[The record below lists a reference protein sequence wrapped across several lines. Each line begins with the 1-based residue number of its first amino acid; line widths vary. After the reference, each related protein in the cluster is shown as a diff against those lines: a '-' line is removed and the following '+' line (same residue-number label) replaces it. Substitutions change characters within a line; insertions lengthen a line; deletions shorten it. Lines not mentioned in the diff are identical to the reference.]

1 MKATWF
7 QNTLLG
13 VVAGLVCGGLPARAA
28 APSAAYR
35 AIEAAVA
42 ASDVALDAAQAVLTN
57 ACSVTDYAHL
67 VARVNGTNV
76 WTAALQAAVT
86 AHEIVRIPASE
97 RPYYVDAAIRVP
109 SNRRI
114 EAAGATVALLPGTC
128 VLMLRNEHAPDGT
141 LAPIP
146 SGSRD
151 RNIAVVGGRWEDWMR
166 ARRGYGGT
174 GRFDLGPRK
183 VGAHYGISTLFYF
196 GNCDAV
202 TVRDAT
208 FVYTSGFAV
217 QAGDGAGHRY
227 ERIRFETCHA
237 DGLHLNGNLSEV
249 HVRDVRGGVG
259 DDLVALNA
267 YDWLNSSI
275 NFGPQRNILCED
287 LELVG
292 GGYPAIRIQPAKYR
306 YADGAVVDCAVSN
319 VVFRRVKGITTFKMY
334 LQTPRYRIGTE
345 PEWAE
350 VGTGGNLFFE
360 DIEIDLARPIDC
372 IGQYRDSE
380 PVRGHFGAFE
390 FGADLSSVHFKN
402 IDITF
407 HLDRFP
413 LSHLAVV
420 GPKSCFFPGKDG
432 EAGMEIFDPYVSC
445 RVGEV
450 TVEGLRVRGAAPQEL
465 VRATVFDDVNRD
477 GRSSGR
483 GVIDRLRI
491 VRD

>member
-1 MKATWF
+1 MKH
-7 QNTLLG
+7 
-13 VVAGLVCGGLPARAA
+13 LVCVAVCALAAGFVRAD
-28 APSAAYR
+28 AYV
-35 AIEAAVA
+35 AIEQSVA
-42 ASDVALDAAQAVLTN
+42 ASDAALDAAQAALTD
-57 ACSVTDYAHL
+57 ACAVTDYAHL
-67 VARVNGTNV
+67 VTRVNGTNV
-76 WTAALQAAVT
+76 WTAALQAAVA

-97 RPYYVDAAIRVP
+97 RPYYVDATVRVP

-114 EAAGATVALLPGTC
+114 EATGATVALLPGTR

-146 SGSRD
+146 PGSRD

-166 ARRGYGGT
+166 ARRGYGVT

-183 VGAHYGISTLFYF
+183 VGAHYGVSTLFYF

-202 TVRDAT
+202 TVRGAT
-208 FVYTSGFAV
+208 FVHTSGFAV

-227 ERIRFETCHA
+227 ERIRFEACHA

-319 VVFRRVKGITTFKMY
+319 VIFRRVKGITTFKMY

-345 PEWAE
+345 PEWAA

-372 IGQYRDSE
+372 MGQYRDSE

-390 FGADLSSVHFKN
+390 FGANLSSVHFRN

-450 TVEGLRVRGAAPQEL
+450 TVEGLKVRGAAPQEL
-465 VRATVFDDVNRD
+465 VRATAFDDVNRD

-491 VRD
+491 VQD